1 LRGTAK
7 QLASFVAVSLV
18 VVATVVGV
26 IDRVTRAGWDSPL
39 LQNWSL
45 VTQAAA
51 TAGLLFVGLARR
63 SRSLLVVTFLMG
75 LIFVEEAFHV
85 LTWFNGIE
93 RRVGRRIATVTPLSA
108 DVAGW
113 VVLYAGIAAV
123 GLAFLAYAYWSAV
136 VVERRVV
143 RNFAL
148 LLAVGG
154 LFGGVVS
161 ATAALVDPARLTFVE
176 ELGESFA
183 YAVIAGY
190 VAGLV
195 YVAATPRLGGDPM
208 RPSGNM
214 PERTFR

>member
-1 LRGTAK
+1 M
-7 QLASFVAVSLV
+7 
-18 VVATVVGV
+18 

-136 VVERRVV
+136 VAERRVV
-143 RNFAL
+143 RNFTL

-176 ELGESFA
+176 ELESLSPMPSSPAMSRDWSMWLLPRGSEEIRCGLPGICQSEPFGECHRG
-183 YAVIAGY
+183 V
-190 VAGLV
+190 
-195 YVAATPRLGGDPM
+195 M
-208 RPSGNM
+208 R
-214 PERTFR
+214 RA